1 MLFSV
6 MPLDAENLRQCC
18 EKAGGLGGPWPP
30 PEIHHTDNLRCE
42 HLLGRDDR
50 RLSSKRVTLRMKTEL
65 QYKALPVSR
74 PLEWGFAW
82 GRGGGSVPT
91 CALPIPIVFQRL
103 ALILHVV
110 ALDQEVS
117 QHLPLLSLSPKS
129 PHPPPLVFSIP
140 PAPSSWVP
148 LWAVKPCH

>member
-1 MLFSV
+1 

-42 HLLGRDDR
+42 QLLSRDDR
-50 RLSSKRVTLRMKTEL
+50 RLPSKRVTLQMRTEL
-65 QYKALPVSR
+65 QYKALPISR
-74 PLEWGFAW
+74 RLEWGFAW
-82 GRGGGSVPT
+82 GPGGGSVPT
-91 CALPIPIVFQRL
+91 CALPIPFVFQRL

-117 QHLPLLSLSPKS
+117 QHLPLLSVSQK
-129 PHPPPLVFSIP
+129 PPPSTSCFLH
-140 PAPSSWVP
+140 PSSPFLLGSPVGSQALP
-148 LWAVKPCH
+148 LA